1 MPGYRIVYG
10 GPSPRTGLAI
20 GFVDVLF
27 FALLIA
33 VMLSLGAP
41 EMITLVV
48 IFVGLPLSLVFAYII
63 ARNIAG
69 KAQKAKAILGLISG
83 ISGDEIVFKRPV
95 EYSIGYIETV
105 GYWYST
111 GRSRHYRYKTNYS
124 VVDKGSADRINLKPL
139 LEKGYSIL
147 ADRSGDG
154 YMLLPALMIEEP
166 EYHGVGIV
174 LIPWINK
181 FQEFEASL
189 NVYHQAGDMGSAN
202 LRVSGDKLSG
212 SINYARKAK
221 SRKLR
226 LELEGIY
233 ENAPV
238 LGKITRT
245 VRIKTLKNPGGESV
259 EYQLNPH
266 QQLAIVMAGKINPY
280 RIILVAKR
288 AGVDLGKVILYGYNR
303 GRYYLKLVLD
313 LPFRKDVV
321 DKKEIVLKP
330 ASTEAL

>member
-33 VMLSLGAP
+33 VMLSFGAP

-48 IFVGLPLSLVFAYII
+48 IFVGFPLSLLFAYII
-63 ARNIAG
+63 ARSIAR
-69 KAQKAKAILGLISG
+69 KAEKAKAVVGLISG
-83 ISGDEIVFKRPV
+83 INDDVIVFKRPV
-95 EYSIGYIETV
+95 EYSIGYIETA
-105 GYWYST
+105 GYWYSS
-111 GRSRHYRYKTNYS
+111 GRSRHYRYKTDYS
-124 VVDKGSADRINLKPL
+124 IVDKGSTDRIDLKPL
-139 LEKGYSIL
+139 LKKGYSIL
-147 ADRSGDG
+147 ADRTGDG
-154 YMLLPALMIEEP
+154 YMLLPAVMIEEP

-189 NVYHQAGDMGSAN
+189 NVYYQAGDMGSAS

-226 LELEGIY
+226 LELEGVY

-259 EYQLNPH
+259 EYPLNPP
-266 QQLAIVMAGKINPY
+266 QQLALVMAGSINPY
-280 RIILVAKR
+280 RIILAAKK
-288 AGVDLGKVILYGYNR
+288 AGADLGKVIIYGYSR

-313 LPFRKDVV
+313 LPFKKDVI
-321 DKKEIVLKP
+321 DRREIVLRP
-330 ASTEAL
+330 AGLEAL